1 LESGRRK
8 EPNSLIL
15 NTRQS
20 YPENQNASLMG
31 NVKQIRIEDLPLF
44 EFQRISTAT
53 NNFGSANKIGQG
65 GFGSVYKV
73 N

>member
-1 LESGRRK
+1 
-8 EPNSLIL
+8 L
-15 NTRQS
+15 NTGQINH
-20 YPENQNASLMG
+20 ENQSADLIAH
-31 NVKQIRIEDLPLF
+31 VKQAKIEDLPLF
-44 EFQRISTAT
+44 EFKNILSAT